1 MCELRFNV
9 LAHTEVGQTVCVVGD
24 VPALGNWEVGDGLML
39 RWTEGDVWDAL
50 FADEPAMVMDD
61 DDVA

>member
-1 MCELRFNV
+1 MRCGRRRQVQALLR
-9 LAHTEVGQTVCVVGD
+9 LSDDA
-24 VPALGNWEVGDGLML
+24 PA
-39 RWTEGDVWDAL
+39 TEGDVWDAL